1 MNSAGE
7 KVFCTKCGAEM
18 NSTSRCCLK
27 CGNLNPNHKDNQ
39 AYFQKL
45 AELHGSS
52 VDAAVSYVQQPAAQT
67 PAPVQQQQT
76 VVPGQ
81 PNPIPMEQPV
91 VQAPAKDNSSAFL
104 ACNIINLIFLL
115 IGILFTFLAFQS
127 EGLDDAVGIIMAVM
141 GVSTLMIFGLQ
152 VLYLEMGQSWW
163 AVFVPVYGNMVLAE
177 IAMGNMMIGLLTLLP
192 VVGEI
197 ALFVIMYQ
205 LGDKIGKNGIITA
218 LFFPIV
224 VALFGFNA
232 CSYICGKP
240 KKDSINRFF
249 HKGIYYI
256 SFLML
261 IGGIAI
267 AIIF

>member
-27 CGNLNPNHKDNQ
+27 CGNLNPMHKDNQ

-52 VDAAVSYVQQPAAQT
+52 YDSAVSYVQQPPTQTQAVVPQPTVAEQPLPTVSEPVVAQT
-67 PAPVQQQQT
+67 PV
-76 VVPGQ
+76 
-81 PNPIPMEQPV
+81 
-91 VQAPAKDNSSAFL
+91 KDNSSAFL
-104 ACNIINLIFLL
+104 ACNIVNFIFLL
-115 IGILFTFLAFQS
+115 IGLLFVFLAFQS
-127 EGLDDAVGIIMAVM
+127 EGLDAVVGIVMALV
-141 GVSTLMIFGLQ
+141 GISTLMIFGLE
-152 VLYLEMGQSWW
+152 VLYLEMEKDWW

-192 VVGEI
+192 LVGEF

-205 LGDKIGKNGIITA
+205 LGEKIGKNGFITL

-224 VALFGFNA
+224 VALYGFNA
-232 CSYICGKP
+232 CSYVCGKP

-256 SFLML
+256 SFLL
-261 IGGIAI
+261 FIGGIVI
-267 AIIF
+267 AFVF